1 MGHTTGTAEGDLRQK
16 YRKSA
21 GWAWADRGADT
32 NSNAVFVITK
42 TGEDTGVIR
51 RNDSV
56 KCLAVSTEDGTK
68 VARAEN
74 EEEAAEFRFAK
85 VKGII
90 NTDITIEHK
99 KTGKF
104 IKTAPTAADG
114 ITKVT
119 LGEKDDEGTV
129 FSNAVFGE
137 SSTSTASG
145 ESYKTVSFISQNY
158 GNGIAS
164 ARWVDGA
171 YADYLFMSNTI
182 TGNGWETVRVIPNGD
197 GTVSLKDA
205 YFDQFVTV
213 DDEGALKCGYEGEL
227 TDNEKFIL
235 HTETLNRANQADLTV
250 KKDIY
255 EIQLGMDDGC
265 RRVQAAADL
274 AETLKEVSTKLAA
287 DPNPYTTEGYK
298 MVKSSFDSADAA
310 AVEAARAADLVK
322 ADEDLLQAE
331 TLAELLGQLK
341 AGTLDE
347 SGFTEEGAFVYR
359 LALENLKKV
368 LARTSYTQ
376 EQLTLA
382 VERVHAAEELA
393 AELKKAADC
402 EESNYTEESY
412 QSYQESVEKAKV
424 AAKVSN
430 ATAEQLVKVT
440 EPLKTTLVLKA
451 RKTLSDALETIAA
464 KGLKAADYTNKSWHD
479 YKNIIR
485 LAQNV
490 ADDVN
495 ATAEEC
501 NNALQTLKEVPR
513 VLVLKSGSEK
523 EQAFAALQSALIQ
536 AKNAGYAED
545 DYTAESWKTY
555 QKVLDDASALTEL
568 SSLDEIKTA
577 IQEVKKAS
585 GRLVKKGQN
594 SGTNDPDHTTI
605 PGGNDSGNN
614 IAKPDGNDS
623 GNGTTKPDSGKDN
636 SGNTDTKNG
645 AQNLIVHTKKVYM
658 VKGQSRKLKVKLTP
672 ENSSDT
678 VSYESSR
685 PSVVTVKNGKLKAK
699 KTGSAVIIV
708 KTGSGK
714 TATVKVTVVKK
725 AVKAKAVRLKK
736 KATCTITVK

>member
-1 MGHTTGTAEGDLRQK
+1 M
-16 YRKSA
+16 
-21 GWAWADRGADT
+21 
-32 NSNAVFVITK
+32 FVITK

-56 KCLAVSTEDGTK
+56 KCLAISTEDGTK

-287 DPNPYTTEGYK
+287 D
-298 MVKSSFDSADAA
+298 
-310 AVEAARAADLVK
+310 LVK

-430 ATAEQLVKVT
+430 ATAE
-440 EPLKTTLVLKA
+440 
-451 RKTLSDALETIAA
+451 
-464 KGLKAADYTNKSWHD
+464 
-479 YKNIIR
+479 
-485 LAQNV
+485 
-490 ADDVN
+490 
-495 ATAEEC
+495 EC

-545 DYTAESWKTY
+545 EYTAESWKTY

-699 KTGSAVIIV
+699 KTGSAVITV

-714 TATVKVTVVKK
+714 Q
-725 AVKAKAVRLKK
+725 RR
-736 KATCTITVK
+736 